1 MTDTT
6 APALT
11 WGEAFRGLLPSLNTC
26 LVAIVT
32 ACLSIGGTILT
43 TRMTTKP
50 VEVVEPKRPTLITV
64 EKVIERSTGDVTPGL
79 TTKIDNIEA
88 MLTELRA
95 AQSSAG
101 DPKRKRP
108 LK

>member
-32 ACLSIGGTILT
+32 ACLSIGGTIIT
-43 TRMTTKP
+43 QRMTAKP
-50 VEVVEPKRPTLITV
+50 VEPKTVTVTV
-64 EKVIERSTGDVTPGL
+64 EKVVEKPVDLSALDQRIAAVIREELGKNAGPGV
-79 TTKIDNIEA
+79 N
-88 MLTELRA
+88 RA
-95 AQSSAG
+95 KKTA
-101 DPKRKRP
+101 P

>member
-11 WGEAFRGLLPSLNTC
+11 WGEAFRGLLPSLNTS

-32 ACLSIGGTILT
+32 AGVTLGGTLVT
-43 TRMTTKP
+43 QRMLAKP
-50 VEVVEPKRPTLITV
+50 VEAVKPVTV
-64 EKVIERSTGDVTPGL
+64 ERIIERQVDLGPL
-79 TTKIDNIEA
+79 TMKVEEA
-88 MLTELRA
+88 LAELRA
-95 AQSSAG
+95 AKSAAG
-101 DPKRKRP
+101 VNRRKKTDA

>member
-6 APALT
+6 SPSLT
-11 WGEAFRGLLPSLNTC
+11 WGEAFRGLLPSLNTA

-43 TRMTTKP
+43 TRMTAKP
-50 VEVVEPKRPTLITV
+50 VEPPKTVTVTV
-64 EKVIERSTGDVTPGL
+64 EKIVEKPVDLSALDQRIAAVIREELGKAAGPGV
-79 TTKIDNIEA
+79 N
-88 MLTELRA
+88 R
-95 AQSSAG
+95 
-101 DPKRKRP
+101 RKKTAP